1 MLTLILSFVLSYP
14 NPNPDPHHNLI
25 LFLMKALSSSYAAMT
40 IDPPFYSAYY
50 LKQIIRVQTL
60 HEARRLQECQLGS
73 SYGPDAYVRLL
84 DQL

>member
-1 MLTLILSFVLSYP
+1 MLTLILSLVLSYP

-40 IDPPFYSAYY
+40 SDPPFYSAYY

-73 SYGPDAYVRLL
+73 SYGPNA
-84 DQL
+84 

>member
-1 MLTLILSFVLSYP
+1 
-14 NPNPDPHHNLI
+14 
-25 LFLMKALSSSYAAMT
+25 MKALSSSYAAMT

-73 SYGPDAYVRLL
+73 SYGPNA
-84 DQL
+84 